1 MTRRSMVL
9 TLALSLAAQAGCRSE
24 PKSEPAK
31 PAAPTADLTSAAAA
45 PSTSSAPDGAK
56 KPLYLAAL
64 DPTER
69 QDFYHMPEGGELLP
83 LDILYAVESTKT
95 FTPFMEDLE
104 RFRLIPD
111 PADPDG
117 LPVGMA
123 AATVDGK
130 RTDPRLVFFNCAAC
144 HVAEITYKGA
154 SMRVDGAP
162 AHFDMVGFVVELIAS
177 LNATVTDPN
186 RLSPFLRRLA
196 ERRHPGAGDAAL
208 DKAWP
213 DLELPKDKPAE
224 ALAGK
229 VTELI
234 ARQKARVESK
244 IEQKKVELE
253 TAESVLHLMKSK
265 ITYLERIRGLRPT
278 TTMGF
283 GRLDAF
289 MAARNLLFGE
299 KYAVDVDSPVSLPPI
314 FYLSK
319 LTWFHYDNNTNSFLQ
334 RNIGQDLGVGA
345 VADMKTGDSTV
356 RLRNLR
362 RLEQIASKLSTP
374 KWPEEVLGT
383 IDKTKAARGAEIYK
397 KECASCHDYGEDG
410 MFPDRTF
417 DLATIG
423 TDPNRALNFIKP
435 LGEKPFAEE
444 LGAALEKVEKAAFAR
459 EGVTPEE
466 AATMEPAKVIFRGTG
481 KYASR
486 PLAGVWATA
495 PYLHNGSVP
504 TLYDLLLPP
513 ERRPKTF
520 LTGSREFDP
529 KKVGYETDGSK
540 GATFLFDTSLNAN
553 KNTGHTYGT
562 ALSEEQRLDLL
573 EHLKSL

>member
-1 MTRRSMVL
+1 MVL
-9 TLALSLAAQAGCRSE
+9 ALALGFAAQAGCKSE
-24 PKSEPAK
+24 PTNEPAK
-31 PAAPTADLTSAAAA
+31 PAAQTPSAAPATTAAAA
-45 PSTSSAPDGAK
+45 TTTTTTTK
-56 KPLYLAAL
+56 NPLYLAAL
-64 DPTER
+64 DPAER
-69 QDFYHMPEGGELLP
+69 QDFYHTPEGGELLP
-83 LDILYAVESTKT
+83 LDVLYAVESTKT
-95 FTPFMEDLE
+95 FKPFMENLE

-123 AATVDGK
+123 VATVNGK

-144 HVAEITYKGA
+144 HVAEITYQGT

-162 AHFDMVGFVVELIAS
+162 AHFDMAGFVVELIES
-177 LNATVTDPN
+177 LNATITDPN
-186 RLSPFLRRLA
+186 RLSPFLHRLA
-196 ERRHPGAGDAAL
+196 ERRHPGSGDAAL
-208 DKAWP
+208 TKAWP
-213 DLELPKDKPAE
+213 DLKLPADKPE
-224 ALAGK
+224 KALAGK

-234 ARQKARVESK
+234 NSQKARVASK

-253 TAESVLHLMKSK
+253 TAESVLHLLKSK
-265 ITYLERIRGLRPT
+265 ILYLERIRGLRT
-278 TTMGF
+278 TTFSGF

-299 KYAVDVDSPVSLPPI
+299 KHAVDVDSPVSIPPI

-345 VADMKTGDSTV
+345 VADVSTGDSTV
-356 RLRNLR
+356 LLRNLR
-362 RLEQIASKLSTP
+362 RLEQIAAKLSTP
-374 KWPEEVLGT
+374 KWPEEVLGK
-383 IDKTKAARGAEIYK
+383 IDQARAARGAAIYK
-397 KECASCHDYGEDG
+397 TECASCHDYGEDG
-410 MFPDRTF
+410 MFPDRTY

-435 LGEKPFAEE
+435 LGEKSFVGE
-444 LGAALEKVEKAAFAR
+444 LAVILDKLEKAAFVR

-466 AATMEPAKVIFRGTG
+466 AATMEPPKIIWRGTG

-486 PLAGVWATA
+486 PLAGAWASA

-513 ERRPKTF
+513 EKRPKTF
-520 LTGSREFDP
+520 LTGSRELDP

-540 GATFLFDTSLNAN
+540 GAAFLFDTSQNAN

-562 ALSEEQRLDLL
+562 TLSEEQRLDLL